1 PLPGPAAGLLA
12 GPPEP
17 PLEDLADVLGV
28 VVEVEL
34 PLDQPGDAGGGPE
47 FVVPAVGLRTLRQQ
61 ARQRPEVGVGQARC
75 RGGWGLGVHPAGPPG
90 RPDPPGHGLVVDAEH
105 LGDGLAGLA
114 TGHSLHGLLSAA
126 FQFSSGSKGSAH
138 TRLDGYTTPR
148 DRSACWTEYT
158 AIPPPPHRVTSCPS
172 AATRPDRAPH
182 TRRPGGPAET
192 VSRHADEVT
201 GVRPARP
208 QGEDG
213 PSPARRRSR
222 RAIRR
227 IALIRWPRTCRGVR
241 NRPGGDGDAHPVTTA
256 PAESAGLTRF
266 KRRSENT
273 GCTFRAAGPVP
284 GPEVAPVLVIQRTPD
299 RTSGRPSSEVSAVS
313 PAIARTESPAPPP
326 LRTAEPGDPHAAAEL
341 LPLVYDELRKLA
353 AAQLAAERPGQTLQ
367 PTALVHEAY
376 LRLVGDGQP
385 RDW

>member
-148 DRSACWTEYT
+148 DRSACWTEYQMT
-158 AIPPPPHRVTSCPS
+158 WVPSTKRWAKNYLGKSYSVSCRQLGCQPTKEASWKKANDWWEQKQAEIDGQHIPLPH
-172 AATRPDRAPH
+172 PH
-182 TRRPGGPAET
+182 AE
-192 VSRHADEVT
+192 
-201 GVRPARP
+201 
-208 QGEDG
+208 
-213 PSPARRRSR
+213 
-222 RAIRR
+222 
-227 IALIRWPRTCRGVR
+227 LI
-241 NRPGGDGDAHPVTTA
+241 DL
-256 PAESAGLTRF
+256 LTR
-266 KRRSENT
+266 
-273 GCTFRAAGPVP
+273 
-284 GPEVAPVLVIQRTPD
+284 QR
-299 RTSGRPSSEVSAVS
+299 G
-313 PAIARTESPAPPP
+313 
-326 LRTAEPGDPHAAAEL
+326 
-341 LPLVYDELRKLA
+341 
-353 AAQLAAERPGQTLQ
+353 
-367 PTALVHEAY
+367 
-376 LRLVGDGQP
+376 
-385 RDW
+385 